1 MFLPQL
7 VRGRLA
13 VQTQQS
19 PAPCGVGSHIRM
31 VVDPLD
37 IASQVQPDHEV
48 QTLAVFETNPGG
60 VGLISLKQKE
70 RRC

>member
-1 MFLPQL
+1 MRRRNLFLPQL

-31 VVDPLD
+31 VVDPLAGSRAQCNL
-37 IASQVQPDHEV
+37 IMKYRLSLFLKLIREV
-48 QTLAVFETNPGG
+48 
-60 VGLISLKQKE
+60 SD
-70 RRC
+70 